1 MALNWGDVALNLTAG
16 AIEKDEVYR
25 KEALEQRFKDLQDN
39 KELYRALA
47 TTRYS
52 KDLDKYY
59 KETEKYDALKSVYS
73 EIEKGNLRKDVA
85 VNKIG
90 STFK

>member
-59 KETEKYDALKSVYS
+59 KETEKYDDLKSVY
-73 EIEKGNLRKDVA
+73 
-85 VNKIG
+85 
-90 STFK
+90 